1 MIIDDFVGNFVAT
14 TRDKNLVFCRK
25 FSCHRVGQQARL
37 ALRMWPQPWKFCE
50 PFFGQLENLFLE
62 NLLIFYSHH
71 MKTHKRHENFEI
83 FPWGVIVEIIS
94 SYLKK
99 VFILSF
105 TYIFES
111 RCTIKF
117 PWISKKKKKPV
128 KNQKR
133 MHKQIIE
140 QTYFTF
146 SFWCFAFPPTAG
158 PLATLG
164 LSVRWQKAVF
174 MLNAYGGCANNK
186 DI

>member
-117 PWISKKKKKPV
+117 PWISKKKNKLGRHALHRVRSVWKSLDWVGFGSKKISD
-128 KNQKR
+128 QK
-133 MHKQIIE
+133 
-140 QTYFTF
+140 
-146 SFWCFAFPPTAG
+146 SF
-158 PLATLG
+158 LG
-164 LSVRWQKAVF
+164 SKKF
-174 MLNAYGGCANNK
+174 FGSK
-186 DI
+186 